1 MAMACVKGI
10 TPKAVGVA
18 GDEPPEAEMPVMLR
32 QQHILQKE
40 IKSIQTKRFKGSDPC
55 CFFDAD
61 PDTLYETGGSQWE
74 T

>member
-10 TPKAVGVA
+10 TPKAVGAA

-40 IKSIQTKRFKGSDPC
+40 IKKYSNQKILEFGSVL
-55 CFFDAD
+55 F
-61 PDTLYETGGSQWE
+61 L
-74 T
+74 